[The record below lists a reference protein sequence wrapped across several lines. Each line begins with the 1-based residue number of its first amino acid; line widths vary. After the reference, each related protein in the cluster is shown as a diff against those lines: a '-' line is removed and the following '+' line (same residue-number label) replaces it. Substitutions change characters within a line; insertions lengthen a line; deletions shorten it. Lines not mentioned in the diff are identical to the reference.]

1 VPPPLPRFRAQL
13 EAMDRAK
20 LDAILRVVVAVID
33 AKTTTVTNHTDYQRM
48 RGIPIVGP
56 GVRGV
61 QPRTD
66 PLAELLRKEARG
78 ELHL

>member
-1 VPPPLPRFRAQL
+1 
-13 EAMDRAK
+13 MDRAK
-20 LDAILRVVVAVID
+20 LEEILTVVTDVID
-33 AKTTTVTNHTDYQRM
+33 AKTSTRADHTDHQRR

-78 ELHL
+78 ELRVRGQ